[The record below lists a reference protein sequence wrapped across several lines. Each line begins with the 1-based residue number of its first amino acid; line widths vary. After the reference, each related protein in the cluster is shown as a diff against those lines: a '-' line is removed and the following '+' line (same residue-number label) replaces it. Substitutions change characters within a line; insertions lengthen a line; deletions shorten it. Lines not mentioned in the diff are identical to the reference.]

1 MSLLKLYHKAMMEE
15 KIPNAG
21 VYKRFSNGHVRD
33 AHCEIYNEPRDKKL
47 DFSKYWFL
55 EEKHSILYHFEHFIF
70 RSLILLFFPEKNQL
84 I

>member
-47 DFSKYWFL
+47 DFSKY
-55 EEKHSILYHFEHFIF
+55 
-70 RSLILLFFPEKNQL
+70 
-84 I
+84 